1 MKLSNKAPGTSS
13 TRFKIVQSFNLAI
26 EQAIKDDEGMY
37 FCAVGEGNAIS
48 FSKGTFLAVAGQPQL
63 NISVLQTPVWGS
75 VSPGE
80 PVTLQCTVLPDLR
93 AAGLPVLWFRDAAGQ
108 SFPEVIYTPQKTGS
122 HQCEFSSPTNSC
134 MYNFSISNFSQSD
147 AGTYYCAV
155 AACGRIIV
163 GNGASVYLGGP
174 VNPVVMFLGAVLL
187 VCVFVILAQT
197 FIICKWRKSGHC
209 SGKWRPLLAFTLL
222 YSRHSIQ
229 SSSIFLTEN
238 KAHVIRCFRKVEK
251 SARLSSREDNPSD
264 SVQAVGNSEAL
275 VISAKPGQAVTL
287 NCMFA
292 NESGVDVK
300 MWYKQ
305 RLEHAP
311 LEVGTHL
318 EGKSGMISNKFDRS
332 RYKISRTA
340 SGVSLRI
347 EGVTKEDEGMY
358 FCGAAGTKTLDFSNS
373 TFLAVTGQLDISVLQ
388 TPVQGSVSPGESVTL
403 QCTVLSEIRAADLRV
418 LWFRAAAGQS
428 FPEIIYTHQNSSS
441 RQCEISSSTHSSVYN
456 LSRNILNHHH
466 TGTYYCAV
474 AACGRIIFEHSTTVE
489 LDSVQAVRKSEASVI
504 SAEPGQAVTLNCMFA
519 NESGVDV
526 KMWYKQRLEHAPL
539 EVGTQLEGKS
549 GMISNKF
556 DRSRYKISRTASGVS
571 LRIER
576 VTKEDEGM
584 YFCGA
589 AGTKTLDFSNST
601 FLAVTGQLNIS
612 VLQTP
617 VQGPVSP
624 GESVT
629 LQCTVLS
636 EVRAADLRVLWFR
649 AAAGQSF
656 PEIIYTHQ
664 NSSSRQCEIS
674 SSTHSSVYSF
684 SRNILNHHHTG
695 TYYCAVAAFGKIIF
709 GNGTAVELNSHDHQS
724 MLIVIM
730 GVALV
735 LSVMGNIW
743 SWMSASC
750 SGKSSQSVSNS
761 FSEVLLDKD
770 TYAEEF
776 DVTALLFSEK
786 MKRSALEENVFTRV
800 SVCIYCLN
808 NNPFIDAAGAVDI
821 YQRQSFVSTKPGEA
835 VTLQCTLADRQSKE
849 DVFWYKQPLGQMP
862 QQVGI
867 KGAFMKA
874 ILSPRFQNSG
884 FKLERMENSI
894 SLTIPHPTKDDEGM
908 YYCGI
913 SVMKMI
919 QFSNGTFLSVTDHP
933 QLNISVR
940 LTPSQ
945 GSVSPGE
952 SVTLQCTVLSEI
964 RAADLRV
971 LWFRAAA
978 GQSFPEIIYTHQNS
992 SSRQCESSSSTH
1004 CSVYKFSK
1012 KKFSFSDAGTYYC
1025 AVATC
1030 GMISVGNGL
1039 TVGIDDSVSHPSA
1052 LLVVTG
1058 LALGLCAVWSIALC
1072 CCCMKGKP
1080 CECCGGELIEGRVFY
1095 FCLLFRG
1102 ILMFC
1107 FSVHV
1112 KALSL
1117 TLTHMISQEQTSY
1130 QTRTTLDHI
1139 VVSLGIMGTAATPQK
1154 Y

>member
-48 FSKGTFLAVAGQPQL
+48 FSKGTFLAVTGQPQL
-63 NISVLQTPVWGS
+63 NISVLQTPVPGS

-122 HQCEFSSPTNSC
+122 HQCEFSSSTNSC

-174 VNPVVMFLGAVLL
+174 VNPVVMFLGAVLV

-209 SGKWRPLLAFTLL
+209 
-222 YSRHSIQ
+222 
-229 SSSIFLTEN
+229 
-238 KAHVIRCFRKVEK
+238 
-251 SARLSSREDNPSD
+251 SD

-347 EGVTKEDEGMY
+347 ERVTKEDEGMY

-373 TFLAVTGQLDISVLQ
+373 TFLAVTGQIDISVLQ
-388 TPVQGSVSPGESVTL
+388 TPSQGSVSPGESVTL

-456 LSRNILNHHH
+456 FSRNILSHHH

-489 LDSVQAVRKSEASVI
+489 L
-504 SAEPGQAVTLNCMFA
+504 
-519 NESGVDV
+519 
-526 KMWYKQRLEHAPL
+526 
-539 EVGTQLEGKS
+539 
-549 GMISNKF
+549 
-556 DRSRYKISRTASGVS
+556 
-571 LRIER
+571 
-576 VTKEDEGM
+576 
-584 YFCGA
+584 
-589 AGTKTLDFSNST
+589 
-601 FLAVTGQLNIS
+601 GQLNIS

-664 NSSSRQCEIS
+664 NSSSHQCEIS

-709 GNGTAVELNSHDHQS
+709 GNGTAVQLNSDDHQF
-724 MLIVIM
+724 MLIAIM

-800 SVCIYCLN
+800 RFSPV
-808 NNPFIDAAGAVDI
+808 PDF
-821 YQRQSFVSTKPGEA
+821 RTK
-835 VTLQCTLADRQSKE
+835 Q
-849 DVFWYKQPLGQMP
+849 
-862 QQVGI
+862 
-867 KGAFMKA
+867 
-874 ILSPRFQNSG
+874 
-884 FKLERMENSI
+884 
-894 SLTIPHPTKDDEGM
+894 
-908 YYCGI
+908 
-913 SVMKMI
+913 
-919 QFSNGTFLSVTDHP
+919 
-933 QLNISVR
+933 
-940 LTPSQ
+940 
-945 GSVSPGE
+945 
-952 SVTLQCTVLSEI
+952 
-964 RAADLRV
+964 
-971 LWFRAAA
+971 
-978 GQSFPEIIYTHQNS
+978 
-992 SSRQCESSSSTH
+992 
-1004 CSVYKFSK
+1004 
-1012 KKFSFSDAGTYYC
+1012 
-1025 AVATC
+1025 
-1030 GMISVGNGL
+1030 
-1039 TVGIDDSVSHPSA
+1039 
-1052 LLVVTG
+1052 
-1058 LALGLCAVWSIALC
+1058 
-1072 CCCMKGKP
+1072 
-1080 CECCGGELIEGRVFY
+1080 
-1095 FCLLFRG
+1095 
-1102 ILMFC
+1102 
-1107 FSVHV
+1107 
-1112 KALSL
+1112 
-1117 TLTHMISQEQTSY
+1117 
-1130 QTRTTLDHI
+1130 
-1139 VVSLGIMGTAATPQK
+1139 
-1154 Y
+1154 